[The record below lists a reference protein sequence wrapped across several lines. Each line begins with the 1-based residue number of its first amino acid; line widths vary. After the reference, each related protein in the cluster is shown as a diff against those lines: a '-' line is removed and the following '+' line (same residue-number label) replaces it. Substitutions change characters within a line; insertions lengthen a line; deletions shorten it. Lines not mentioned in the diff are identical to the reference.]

1 MVSVR
6 YHGVPLATKPR
17 GVPARRGRARSR
29 HPELS
34 PCARRRRG
42 SARDH
47 RPGVDRAWANEAL
60 LAVVERPGCPV
71 IASLS
76 KTDGIVSGS

>member
-17 GVPARRGRARSR
+17 GVPARRARSR

-47 RPGVDRAWANEAL
+47 RPGVDRARANEAL